1 MTKHEQIVSYIE
13 SLNIGQKISVRKIA
27 KVMNVSEGTAY
38 RAIKDA
44 SQLGFVTTIDRV
56 GTVRIDK
63 KSREQIEHLTFQE
76 IVNIIEG
83 DIISGKSG
91 LNKTV
96 SKFAIGAMELKDVV
110 KYIGNQTLLIVGN
123 RPEVQMEALKKR
135 KRYTYYRWI

>member
-63 KSREQIEHLTFQE
+63 ES
-76 IVNIIEG
+76 
-83 DIISGKSG
+83 
-91 LNKTV
+91 
-96 SKFAIGAMELKDVV
+96 
-110 KYIGNQTLLIVGN
+110 
-123 RPEVQMEALKKR
+123 
-135 KRYTYYRWI
+135 

>member
-83 DIISGKSG
+83 DIISGKNG
-91 LNKTV
+91 LNKTGMPT
-96 SKFAIGAMELKDVV
+96 I
-110 KYIGNQTLLIVGN
+110 
-123 RPEVQMEALKKR
+123 
-135 KRYTYYRWI
+135 